1 MPEKID
7 FFQGVRDHFESLEV
21 KIIEVPEWGLEG
33 DKAMYVR
40 PFTMGEK
47 AKIFKG
53 ANDSDLND
61 LIDVII
67 QKAETKS
74 GEKMFGLEHKPKF
87 RLKAD
92 TDVISRVASE
102 ILANDNTADIKKN

>member
-40 PFTMGEK
+40 PFTMNEK
-47 AKIFKG
+47 ARIFKG
-53 ANDSDLND
+53 ANESDLNV
-61 LIDVII
+61 LVDVII

-74 GEKMFGLEHKPKF
+74 GEKMFDLSHKPKF
-87 RLKAD
+87 KIKAD

-102 ILANDNTADIKKN
+102 ILSQDTISDLKKK

>member
-33 DKAMYVR
+33 DKAIYVR
-40 PFTMGEK
+40 PFTMNEK
-47 AKIFKG
+47 ARIFKG
-53 ANDSDLND
+53 ANESDLNV
-61 LIDVII
+61 LVDVII

-74 GEKMFGLEHKPKF
+74 GEKMFDLSHKPKF
-87 RLKAD
+87 KIKAD

-102 ILANDNTADIKKN
+102 ILAQDSIQDIKKK

>member
-7 FFQGVRDHFESLEV
+7 FFQGVKDHFESLEV

-33 DKAMYVR
+33 EKAIYVR
-40 PFTMGEK
+40 PFTMNEK
-47 AKIFKG
+47 ARIFKG
-53 ANDSDLND
+53 ANDSDLNV
-61 LIDVII
+61 LVDVII

-74 GEKMFGLEHKPKF
+74 GEKMFDLSHKPKF
-87 RLKAD
+87 KLKAD

-102 ILANDNTADIKKN
+102 ILAQDSISDLKKK